1 MLIKL
6 KINLIREI
14 NIKDINVNAIIKEE
28 HLLTRSII
36 KWIVP
41 NHSQSECVFLL
52 KLKDNEFKY
61 VNLQNWNF
69 DYKNDMDIQDF
80 ICSVSSKFKN

>member
-41 NHSQSECVFLL
+41 NHSQSESNFRL
-52 KLKDNEFKY
+52 KLKDNELKY

-69 DYKNDMDIQDF
+69 NYKNDMHIQDF